1 MLWSISTKKDIELH
15 FFPPMA
21 PDVHEDPSKL
31 FFSEDQCSS
40 FPRWH
45 QHIAYTGDPPHGR
58 SVDLGARYLKSHLGV
73 QQLESTS
80 KKCCKSKHGCFNSL
94 VPLAFGIWN
103 YMSDMYFWTKTN
115 MQPKKVTCLSVS
127 QRSVAGS
134 MFVFRGR
141 VKDVNSIKAVIS
153 RYCRESSSISWN

>member
-1 MLWSISTKKDIELH
+1 MLEPFHEQEPVTTRAWSMLSGYFVAYQMVGRLIWNYMWENDQLQPKRTLNFT

-40 FPRWH
+40 FPWWH
-45 QHIAYTGDPPHGR
+45 QHIEYTGDPPHGR
-58 SVDLGARYLKSHLGV
+58 SVDLGARYLKSHLGK
-73 QQLESTS
+73 QLESTS

-103 YMSDMYFWTKTN
+103 YMTEWY
-115 MQPKKVTCLSVS
+115 
-127 QRSVAGS
+127 
-134 MFVFRGR
+134 
-141 VKDVNSIKAVIS
+141 
-153 RYCRESSSISWN
+153 